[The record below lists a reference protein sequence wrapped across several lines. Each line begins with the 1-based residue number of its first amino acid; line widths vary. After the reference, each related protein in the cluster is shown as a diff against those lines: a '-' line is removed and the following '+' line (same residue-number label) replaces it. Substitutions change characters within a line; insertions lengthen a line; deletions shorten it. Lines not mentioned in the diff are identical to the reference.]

1 MLVDNNSYYARN
13 RDSKLA
19 YQAAYYQAH
28 KEEIKQKKREK
39 ISQLWANRY
48 KLNNK

>member
-39 ISQLWANRY
+39 ISRLWANRY
-48 KLNNK
+48 KQKNK

>member
-1 MLVDNNSYYARN
+1 MLVDNNTYYARN

-39 ISQLWANRY
+39 LSLLWANRY